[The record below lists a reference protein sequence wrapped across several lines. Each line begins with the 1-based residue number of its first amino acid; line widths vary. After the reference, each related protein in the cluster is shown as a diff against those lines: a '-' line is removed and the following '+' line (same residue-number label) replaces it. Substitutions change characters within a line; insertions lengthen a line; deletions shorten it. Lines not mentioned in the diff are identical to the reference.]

1 MRIIPARA
9 GQTRGH
15 AVPAMRAPDHPRAC
29 GANHLLADIAD
40 NAAGSSPRVR
50 GKPGWGRKRKAYL
63 RIIPAR
69 AGQTW
74 SHCRRRSS
82 GTDHP
87 RACGANNKRG
97 DEPGGEYGSSP
108 RVRGKRRRHS
118 PLPSPVRIIPARAG
132 QTARRCSTAGP
143 APDHPRACGANAR
156 PTGHHDGLSGSSP
169 RVRGKRCPAIRVV
182 TRMRII
188 PARAGQTARSRCR
201 CRTARDHPRACGA
214 NAGGSSR
221 TRTTSGSSPRVRGK
235 RSRSTRHCRCSWIIP
250 ARAGQTQETSG
261 KNTGDADHPRACGA
275 NESSLSRLSST
286 SGSSPRVRGKH
297 RHGDRARR
305 RRRIIPARAGQ
316 TSVRSSPSCSP

>member
-40 NAAGSSPRVR
+40 NTAGSSPRVR

-108 RVRGKRRRHS
+108 RVRGKR
-118 PLPSPVRIIPARAG
+118 
-132 QTARRCSTAGP
+132 
-143 APDHPRACGANAR
+143 PRAR
-156 PTGHHDGLSGSSP
+156 D
-169 RVRGKRCPAIRVV
+169 RV
-182 TRMRII
+182 
-188 PARAGQTARSRCR
+188 
-201 CRTARDHPRACGA
+201 D
-214 NAGGSSR
+214 
-221 TRTTSGSSPRVRGK
+221 
-235 RSRSTRHCRCSWIIP
+235 
-250 ARAGQTQETSG
+250 
-261 KNTGDADHPRACGA
+261 
-275 NESSLSRLSST
+275 
-286 SGSSPRVRGKH
+286 
-297 RHGDRARR
+297 

-316 TSVRSSPSCSP
+316 TSTAFAPAFASSDHPRACGANGTVAVSMPHCQGSSPRVRGKRWWILQDADNLRIIPARAGQTVTVNTSL